1 MDPRVPALHI
11 QRAMACVYLHTVTV
25 SGAASPAGEHVPR
38 LHLELFVY
46 SATYSI
52 ALDMQCSGIAMN
64 AEFR

>member
-25 SGAASPAGEHVPR
+25 SGAAAAAGEHVPR
-38 LHLELFVY
+38 LHLELFIY

-52 ALDMQCSGIAMN
+52 ALVIHWNYYEC
-64 AEFR
+64 